1 MSDPRPAADHGPSGT
16 ASAGT
21 PRAFDRTS
29 RIVAIGL
36 VASIIV
42 PVVWL
47 IISSALSGQDGFD
60 ENQPSGNQNRP
71 SLRTTLPPLRSS
83 TTDPP

>member
-1 MSDPRPAADHGPSGT
+1 
-16 ASAGT
+16 
-21 PRAFDRTS
+21 
-29 RIVAIGL
+29 
-36 VASIIV
+36 
-42 PVVWL
+42 VVWL